1 MYTERPGRVED
12 VADRA
17 VLSGCVDALQN
28 DEQCPLSLS
37 VEMSCS
43 RFISAA
49 SLAVAFSVAP
59 LFDEMQ
65 RTARIKRVE
74 LHPLCR
80 LPPSVHLERSRQN
93 CLLKLV
99 PASGRLL
106 DWELLQSECIL
117 FLMTRGADPVEKNDR
132 RDEGVALEDAP
143 PKRRLAAILAAD
155 VVGFSRLM
163 HEDEERTL
171 AALTAQRKI
180 VDPLIAEAN
189 GQIFNTAGD
198 SVLAEFPSVVEAYHS
213 AVAIQRA
220 LFRSKGDLLEE
231 LPLEMRIGINVGDVM
246 AKDDEVFGDGVNIAC
261 RLEALCEPG
270 GICVTRAVRDQLRD
284 RGEMTFADLGEH
296 QVKNIARP
304 VRVFR
309 VIFDRNEEPELP
321 ESVRRTET
329 EEQPPEDASDSDL
342 VEIAFWQAV
351 QASDKDSE
359 YSLYLERYP
368 KGAFADL
375 ARARLQGAPATA
387 DPSVE
392 LSFWETVRASEDAA
406 MLRAYLEKYPRGEFA
421 SLAAIMLEKIEQ
433 GVR

>member
-1 MYTERPGRVED
+1 MHAPEIVVGELFLARSAKGVTCTPRGPVALKD

-49 SLAVAFSVAP
+49 SSAVAFCVAP

-74 LHPLCR
+74 RHPLCR

-180 VDPLIAEAN
+180 
-189 GQIFNTAGD
+189 
-198 SVLAEFPSVVEAYHS
+198 SRSAYRGG
-213 AVAIQRA
+213 QRA
-220 LFRSKGDLLEE
+220 NL
-231 LPLEMRIGINVGDVM
+231 
-246 AKDDEVFGDGVNIAC
+246 
-261 RLEALCEPG
+261 
-270 GICVTRAVRDQLRD
+270 
-284 RGEMTFADLGEH
+284 
-296 QVKNIARP
+296 
-304 VRVFR
+304 
-309 VIFDRNEEPELP
+309 
-321 ESVRRTET
+321 
-329 EEQPPEDASDSDL
+329 
-342 VEIAFWQAV
+342 
-351 QASDKDSE
+351 
-359 YSLYLERYP
+359 
-368 KGAFADL
+368 
-375 ARARLQGAPATA
+375 
-387 DPSVE
+387 
-392 LSFWETVRASEDAA
+392 
-406 MLRAYLEKYPRGEFA
+406 
-421 SLAAIMLEKIEQ
+421 
-433 GVR
+433 